1 MVDPLK
7 PPRNPLD
14 DVEEKIQEAIA
25 RGEFDN
31 LPGEGRPIDLTENP
45 FVPAEWRL
53 AYKTLKDNALAPEFV
68 LRLKAIEDLRAEME
82 KTRTEAVLRRL
93 ATKLAEEVDAL
104 NSSLLREEHFRASSL
119 QLPPVDVEAEVTWHL
134 SRGA

>member
-31 LPGEGRPIDLTENP
+31 LPGEGKPIDLTENP

-53 AYKTLKDNALAPEFV
+53 AFKTLKDNALAPEFV
-68 LRLKAIEDLRAEME
+68 LRLKAIESLRAEME
-82 KTRTEAVLRRL
+82 KTRTESILRRL

-104 NSSLLREEHFRASSL
+104 NGSLLREEHFKASSL
-119 QLPPVDVEAEVTWHL
+119 HLPPVDVEAEVKRYL
-134 SRGA
+134 GSRK